1 MKIFTGEKIAGE
13 RGSAGTTEVPV
24 WARYAGPI
32 GSFAENGR
40 AVRAGGGS
48 AVVPEGE
55 LTGKPGALVAD
66 RLKKSSLRG
75 CVYSEV

>member
-1 MKIFTGEKIAGE
+1 MTECSRMCPRKGKTVRNFTGEITAGE

-24 WARYAGPI
+24 WARYAGPF

-55 LTGKPGALVAD
+55 LTGKPGHW
-66 RLKKSSLRG
+66 
-75 CVYSEV
+75 